1 MTVSN
6 TVPSLST
13 SSDAE
18 SIDECMV
25 CSDAKRDTLF
35 SPCGHVTTCSQ
46 CAPRV
51 KKCFICKQ
59 SVQSR
64 SVIEECIVC
73 SEKPA
78 NCLFKVGCA
87 CSLCLSYNF
96 YLNAYHDLDGLMSS
110 HIDIVLVIL
119 AP

>member
-78 NCLFKVGCA
+78 NCLFKVG
-87 CSLCLSYNF
+87 L
-96 YLNAYHDLDGLMSS
+96 
-110 HIDIVLVIL
+110 VLVDFPGDL
-119 AP
+119 SNLVRYWSPFCWKYVS